1 MVWLHA
7 QDPIVVTAALLS
19 GLLVTVAIFYSYV
32 YLRRH
37 SQESEQVLSRPA
49 AATTTWPPGAD
60 DNPEPYQLYFEQ
72 LNSVLE
78 PIEPFSLDQFKSGC
92 ALPATPFRVRF
103 NSEGGFTTESTLQEG
118 ERR

>member
-1 MVWLHA
+1 MGWFHA
-7 QDPIVVTAALLS
+7 QDPVVVTAALLS
-19 GLLVTVAIFYSYV
+19 GLLVTAAIFYSYL

-37 SQESEQVLSRPA
+37 SHDGEQAGPRPA
-49 AATTTWPPGAD
+49 ATTTTWPPTAN

-72 LNSVLE
+72 LNSMLE
-78 PIEPFSLDQFKSGC
+78 PIEPFSLDQFKNGC
-92 ALPATPFRVRF
+92 SLPATPFRVHF